1 MGWASVPFDVIAGR
15 RWADG
20 SWVTTTQ
27 GVSDPVGEP
36 PGQWA
41 ALARL
46 ALAMVLAMTTW
57 FSASAVLPQLRR
69 QWDLSAGEGS
79 WLTIAVQLGFVVGA
93 LVSAALNL
101 ADLVPPR
108 RLMLIGAVGAAVANL
123 CLLSATGAA
132 SAIPL
137 RFVTGVFLAGVYP
150 PGLKAMA
157 TWFRRG
163 RGTALG
169 VMVGALTVG
178 SAVPHLVNGL
188 GGIRWPVVI
197 VATSVLTVAGGV
209 VAEVLGRDGPF
220 PFPRATFDP
229 RQAGLAFAEPGVRL
243 ATVGY
248 FGHMWELYAMW
259 AWFAVF
265 FADRLVL
272 DGSGDPRQA
281 AALATAAA
289 IGIGGIGCWVGGVL
303 ADRWGRTNTTTLAMV
318 ISGTSAVV
326 IGLVRTAPVPVVLGV
341 ALVWGFWVVADSAQF
356 SAIVTE
362 LADQRYVGTA
372 VTLQLAAGFT
382 LSVVTI
388 WLVPVLRDWV
398 TWRWAFAFLAA
409 GPALGVWA
417 MQRLARLPE
426 AARIAGGRG

>member
-1 MGWASVPFDVIAGR
+1 MTAAIADVAE
-15 RWADG
+15 D
-20 SWVTTTQ
+20 
-27 GVSDPVGEP
+27 DP
-36 PGQWA
+36 PGRWS

-46 ALAMVLAMTTW
+46 AVAMVLAMTTW
-57 FSASAVLPQLRR
+57 FSASAVLPQLRVE
-69 QWDLSAGEGS
+69 WDLSSSAGS
-79 WLTIAVQLGFVVGA
+79 WLTIAVQLGFVAGA
-93 LVSAALNL
+93 VASAALNI

-108 RLMLIGAVGAAVANL
+108 RLMLYGASGAAVANL
-123 CLLSATGAA
+123 ALLTATGAA

-137 RFVTGVFLAGVYP
+137 RFATGVFLAGVYP

-178 SAVPHLVNGL
+178 SALPHLVNGL
-188 GGIRWPVVI
+188 GGVEWQTVI
-197 VATSVLTVAGGV
+197 VATSILTVAGGV
-209 VAEVLGRDGPF
+209 IAEVVGRDGPF
-220 PFPRATFDP
+220 PFPTATFDP
-229 RQAGLAFAEPGVRL
+229 SQVRKAFAEPGVRL
-243 ATVGY
+243 ATIGY

-259 AWFAVF
+259 AWFAAF
-265 FADRLVL
+265 YTDRLVL
-272 DGSGDPRQA
+272 DGVADPRRGAAFA
-281 AALATAAA
+281 AAAV
-289 IGIGGIGCWVGGVL
+289 IGVGGVGCWVGGVL
-303 ADRWGRTNTTTLAMV
+303 GDRWGRSRTTALSMT

-326 IGLVRTAPVPVVLGV
+326 IGLFRTAPVPVVLGIG
-341 ALVWGFWVVADSAQF
+341 LVWGFWVVADSAQF

-382 LSVVTI
+382 LTVVTI
-388 WLVPVLRDWV
+388 WLVPVLRDWL

-417 MQRLARLPE
+417 MLRLLRSPD
-426 AARIAGGRG
+426 AARIAGGLG